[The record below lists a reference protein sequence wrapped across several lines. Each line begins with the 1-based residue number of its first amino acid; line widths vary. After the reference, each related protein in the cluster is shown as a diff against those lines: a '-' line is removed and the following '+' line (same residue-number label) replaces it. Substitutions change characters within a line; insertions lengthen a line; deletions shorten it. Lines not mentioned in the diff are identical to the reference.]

1 MRDAEVALDESDRL
15 GAWAGSSLQED
26 MARILVKEY
35 AGDLDAARELAQSAV
50 ARSRISGATYWI
62 AGFLA
67 QVGFIEA
74 SARNWEAALGGR
86 CFSLRGGRL
95 CCWSFGRMLLWDRGF
110 VVGLSGDAGPD
121 AAAGG
126 LVRVDRRVL

>member
-1 MRDAEVALDESDRL
+1 MRRGDVERALDRCDYLSP
-15 GAWAGSSLQED
+15 
-26 MARILVKEY
+26 
-35 AGDLDAARELAQSAV
+35 AARAVLMALLSRADHSDGAIPPRFAPTIPALMRRTGLGRSTVYTALAH
-50 ARSRISGATYWI
+50 
-62 AGFLA
+62 
-67 QVGFIEA
+67 
-74 SARNWEAALGGR
+74 LGGR
-86 CFSLRGGRL
+86 CFSLRGGRV